1 MDEKEIKQ
9 MRKKIF
15 PLIKIAEDKLENA
28 SLILEREVNIDAIPI
43 LFKAVDIGSRA
54 LLAFKQKPSGDFKNN
69 IKLLEE
75 EYKREG
81 LLDKETVESFQSL
94 AEMNEKYSSE
104 IELEYD
110 ETLIK
115 GLFEKL
121 ENFLAQSKKF
131 LKNQLITPKERMI
144 KRRLKRAFII
154 SAAAVGSLLVIFLLF
169 KIGMSLFG
177 PKQGL
182 LAHYYNNVNLEGQ
195 PAVERIDKKIDFVW
209 GGLPPHDE
217 IKGEFSV
224 RWEGRIR
231 IARSDIYTF
240 YIKSDE
246 GIRFFI
252 DDKLLIDTWSEEQR
266 VMEHSA
272 SVKLRGGFHKIKL
285 EFYFNQKFADI
296 KLLWS
301 SSSFDKRTVGNK
313 VLFPP
318 VK

>member
-43 LFKAVDIGSRA
+43 LFKAADIGSRA

-81 LLDKETVESFQSL
+81 LLDNETVESFQSL
-94 AEMNEKYSSE
+94 AEMNEKYGSE

-110 ETLIK
+110 ESLIT
-115 GLFEKL
+115 GIFEKL
-121 ENFLAQSKKF
+121 ENFLALIKKF
-131 LKNQLITPKERMI
+131 LKNQLTTPKERMI

-154 SAAAVGSLLVIFLLF
+154 SAAAVGSLLVIFLLV
-169 KIGMSLFG
+169 KIGQSLFG

-182 LAHYYNNVNLEGQ
+182 LAHYYDNVNLEGQ
-195 PAVERIDKKIDFVW
+195 PVVERIDKKIDFVW
-209 GGLPPHDE
+209 GGLPPHDA
-217 IKGEFSV
+217 IRGEFSV
-224 RWEGRIR
+224 RWEGRIE
-231 IARSDIYTF
+231 IPENDNYTF

-246 GIRFFI
+246 GVRFLI
-252 DDKLLIDTWSEEQR
+252 DDKPFIDTWSETQR

-272 SVKLRGGFHKIKL
+272 SVTLRKGFYKITL
-285 EFYFNQKFADI
+285 EYYFSQRFADI

-301 SSSFDKRTVGNK
+301 SSSFDKKTVENK

-318 VK
+318 A